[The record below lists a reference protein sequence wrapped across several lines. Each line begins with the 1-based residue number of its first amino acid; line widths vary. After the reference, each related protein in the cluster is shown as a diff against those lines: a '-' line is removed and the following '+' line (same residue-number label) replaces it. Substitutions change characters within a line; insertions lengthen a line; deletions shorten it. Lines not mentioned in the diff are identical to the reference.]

1 VVDKQRRVYTCLQL
15 SIQPP
20 ECLESHEIVRSLNT
34 GFKHYSDSS
43 QTFNTPDIYLD
54 TPVVDKQ
61 RRVYTCLQ
69 LFLTL
74 TPNGA
79 FFYR

>member
-1 VVDKQRRVYTCLQL
+1 MVDKQRRVYTCLQL
-15 SIQPP
+15 SIQSS

-34 GFKHYSDSS
+34 DFKHYSDSS
-43 QTFNTPDIYLD
+43 QTFNTSDIYLD
-54 TPVVDKQ
+54 TSVIDKQ

-74 TPNGA
+74 TLNDA